1 MDGGRRHV
9 FKNLTL
15 ADVGSCFGRHG
26 LDCSGFLFVYYFNI
40 RPIWALSLASTDKSS
55 YSLGAAIQNLV
66 RNTSQ
71 LFAIAAATAIITSIM
86 IAGGFVG
93 DLSEI
98 ANDPTGNTASS
109 FILGAQI
116 VFILSAVFGVG
127 TMFATILV
135 RKHESNE

>member
-1 MDGGRRHV
+1 MRCEIASVR
-9 FKNLTL
+9 
-15 ADVGSCFGRHG
+15 SP
-26 LDCSGFLFVYYFNI
+26 I
-40 RPIWALSLASTDKSS
+40 RVL
-55 YSLGAAIQNLV
+55 QNLV

-86 IAGGFVG
+86 IAGGSVG
-93 DLSEI
+93 DLGEI

-109 FILGAQI
+109 FVLGAQI

-135 RKHESNE
+135 RKH